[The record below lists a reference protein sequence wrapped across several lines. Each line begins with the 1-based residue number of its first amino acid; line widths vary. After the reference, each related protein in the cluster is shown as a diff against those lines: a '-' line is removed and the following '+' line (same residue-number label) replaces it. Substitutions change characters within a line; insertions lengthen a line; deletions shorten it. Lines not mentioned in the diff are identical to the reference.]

1 MLQAV
6 AAEERRQGTLG
17 IAHPDGR
24 RSDATITM
32 VTLNLTRPAGSAGFG
47 AGAGSAAVGSAAA
60 AAAAAAGG
68 GGGGG
73 GGEQSSCFE
82 IVEWLGAEPRS
93 LSTNTPL
100 DRTRYAEAKQPST
113 FLRDLILRMSANS
126 ALGASMSTPS

>member
-1 MLQAV
+1 V

-47 AGAGSAAVGSAAA
+47 AGAGAGSAVGSAAASA